1 MSTHKWIDR
10 ICVIIIVLSLIVTA
24 LFMNGERL
32 GIELVSDTD
41 AEGYIGNEYFTAN
54 DLNGTW
60 DTAEATAITLS
71 GDTAKISG
79 NGAYWL
85 DGSVVIVQSGQYV
98 ISGILSDGSIIVD
111 AAQYSKVWIQL
122 KGVTVSSSD
131 DACIRV
137 DQADKVFLTL
147 AEGTEN
153 TLTGGNTFSE
163 TALEDGRNA
172 VIFSHDDLTING
184 SGSLTVVSSYL
195 NGITSKDDLIITG
208 GTISV
213 TAPNHGLRVNDHF
226 RMTSAA
232 LTVSAEQDGIH
243 SEGDIVIHDGTLTL
257 TAGDDA
263 VHSDTSVLILDG
275 TILVNDCYEGI
286 EAVTIEI
293 SGGDTT
299 IYSRDDG
306 LNANGQ
312 TGFEFGGDMKQQGQM
327 PEMNANPFSEE
338 GIPSRGNHPA
348 GPSETAATAENDAT
362 SNMAPEQNAENTPP
376 QSESTA
382 IAAEAGNPEPIAS
395 ATPSDA
401 GSEQTHGV
409 PFDRRDMGTMKP
421 FGEGEGPESERE
433 ARDDSAEEKTIVS
446 AEDTWVLI
454 SGGKLTIL
462 NESGRDAD
470 GIDSNGNIMIT
481 GGEILVSLAGSGGN
495 NALDFGSESGGTM
508 TITRGTVIAC
518 GDGSMAEGFGLEST
532 QASILY
538 SLTQTAA
545 AGSSVTLLDA
555 EGKELITET
564 IPYSFSC
571 IVISCP
577 DLTVDDT
584 YTIRIGETEE
594 TIEMT
599 SVSVSAGTASSTMM
613 TQGDER
619 PGGEGMG
626 PGAFGDGGTPPE
638 RPDGDEGFGF
648 PENSEGFSHPEGGFG
663 PPSMTQGASAT
674 AGPVS
679 AGASEPSETHGTS
692 EENVTHQPPDAA
704 SRQDRDTFAEKPAS
718 GNGTEPTADTDSASA
733 WILVLGSVLCLVL
746 GLMVTLIYKRSQHI
760 DT

>member
-10 ICVIIIVLSLIVTA
+10 ICVIVVVLSLVVTA
-24 LFMNGERL
+24 LFMNGERP

-41 AEGYIGNEYFTAN
+41 AEGYISNEYFTAN

-60 DTAEATAITLS
+60 DTSEATVITLS

-98 ISGILSDGSIIVD
+98 FSGVLTDGNIVVD

-122 KGVTVSSSD
+122 NGVTVSCSD

-153 TLTGGNTFSE
+153 TLTGGDTFSE
-163 TALEDGRNA
+163 TALADGTNA

-184 SGSLTVVSSYL
+184 TGNLTVISSYL

-243 SEGDIVIHDGTLTL
+243 SKGDIVIHDGTLTI

-299 IYSRDDG
+299 IHTRDDG
-306 LNANGQ
+306 LNANGY
-312 TGFEFGGDMKQQGQM
+312 TGFEFGGGMDMQGQM
-327 PEMNANPFSEE
+327 PEISANPFPGEAMPFPGNDPEDPAETTVASE
-338 GIPSRGNHPA
+338 SN
-348 GPSETAATAENDAT
+348 AASGED
-362 SNMAPEQNAENTPP
+362 SEQNAESTPIL
-376 QSESTA
+376 SGS
-382 IAAEAGNPEPIAS
+382 IAS
-395 ATPSDA
+395 ETGDAESAAGEAPSAA
-401 GSEQTHGV
+401 GSEQTQGMPSGRPEH
-409 PFDRRDMGTMKP
+409 GTMMP
-421 FGEGEGPESERE
+421 FGEGFEFGQE
-433 ARDDSAEEKTIVS
+433 DQTDSAEEKTVVS
-446 AEDTWVLI
+446 AEDTWILI

-462 NESGRDAD
+462 NENGRDAD

-508 TITRGTVIAC
+508 AITRGTVIAC

-613 TQGDER
+613 TQGIER
-619 PGGEGMG
+619 PSGEGMG

-718 GNGTEPTADTDSASA
+718 GNGTEPTADTDSTSA

-746 GLMVTLIYKRSQHI
+746 GLMVALIYKRSQHI

>member
-10 ICVIIIVLSLIVTA
+10 ICVIVVVLSLVVTA

-41 AEGYIGNEYFTAN
+41 AEGYISSEYFTAN

-60 DTAEATAITLS
+60 DTSEATVITLS

-98 ISGILSDGSIIVD
+98 FSGVLTDGNIVVD

-122 KGVTVSSSD
+122 NGVTVSCSD

-153 TLTGGNTFSE
+153 TLTGGDTFSE
-163 TALEDGRNA
+163 TALADGTNA

-184 SGSLTVVSSYL
+184 TGSLTVVSSYL

-208 GTISV
+208 GSISV
-213 TAPNHGLRVNDHF
+213 TAPSHGLRVNDHF
-226 RMTSAA
+226 RMTTAA

-243 SEGDIVIHDGTLTL
+243 SEGDIVIQDGLLTI

-263 VHSDTSVLILDG
+263 IHSDTSVLILGG

-286 EAVTIEI
+286 EAETIEI

-299 IYSRDDG
+299 IHCRDDG
-306 LNANGQ
+306 LNANGY
-312 TGFEFGGDMKQQGQM
+312 TGVEFGGGMDMQGQM
-327 PEMNANPFSEE
+327 PEMSANPFPGEAMQFPGNDPEDPAETTVASE
-338 GIPSRGNHPA
+338 NN
-348 GPSETAATAENDAT
+348 AASGED
-362 SNMAPEQNAENTPP
+362 SEQNAENTPVL
-376 QSESTA
+376 SGS
-382 IAAEAGNPEPIAS
+382 IAS
-395 ATPSDA
+395 ETRDAESAAGEAPSAA
-401 GSEQTHGV
+401 GSEQTQGMPSGRPEH
-409 PFDRRDMGTMKP
+409 GTMMP
-421 FGEGEGPESERE
+421 FGEGFGFGQE
-433 ARDDSAEEKTIVS
+433 DQTDSAEEKTVVS
-446 AEDTWVLI
+446 AEDTWILI
-454 SGGKLTIL
+454 SGGKLNIL

-470 GIDSNGNIMIT
+470 GIDSNGNITIT
-481 GGEILVSLAGSGGN
+481 GGEILVSLVGSSGN
-495 NALDFGSESGGTM
+495 SALDSGSESGGVA
-508 TITRGTVIAC
+508 TITGGTIIAC
-518 GDGSMAEGFGLEST
+518 GDSSMAEGFGSEST

-538 SLTQTAA
+538 LLSETAA

-555 EGKELITET
+555 EGKELISET
-564 IPYSFSC
+564 IPYSFSS

-577 DLTVDDT
+577 DLAADGT
-584 YTIRIGETEE
+584 YAIQIGEAKE

-599 SVSVSAGTASSTMM
+599 GVSVSMGTASASGMM
-613 TQGDER
+613 PGSEM

-638 RPDGDEGFGF
+638 RPDGDEGFEP
-648 PENSEGFSHPEGGFG
+648 PENSEGFSPPGGNFGSPE
-663 PPSMTQGASAT
+663 MTQDSFAT
-674 AGPVS
+674 VEPVS
-679 AGASEPSETHGTS
+679 DEISASSETQS
-692 EENVTHQPPDAA
+692 VDEENVTHQPPDADHRRNEDMFTEESGSESGA
-704 SRQDRDTFAEKPAS
+704 EQTAVIDT
-718 GNGTEPTADTDSASA
+718 TSA
-733 WILVLGSVLCLVL
+733 WILVLGSVLSLVL
-746 GLMVTLIYKRSQHI
+746 GLMAAWRYKRSQHI